1 MDLQSVRLKKNE
13 RNKRIKNIYT
23 EVMQS
28 VAEHG
33 ERCNEYNFM
42 ERALQRHMKAI
53 VNNGLDN

>member
-1 MDLQSVRLKKNE
+1 MDLQSVRLKHERSKSMKNM
-13 RNKRIKNIYT
+13 NT

-53 VNNGLDN
+53 VNNGVDD

>member
-1 MDLQSVRLKKNE
+1 MKNM
-13 RNKRIKNIYT
+13 NV

-33 ERCNEYNFM
+33 EGSNEDNFM

-53 VNNGLDN
+53 VSNGLDN